1 MLIIA
6 SPIKFLKM
14 MEFLSKSKFE
24 YSSTRFPKYDMVDFS
39 GKEFYF
45 INCFLYT
52 KPGEM
57 ILWINITLFQTTQN
71 TGWWS

>member
-6 SPIKFLKM
+6 SPIKFPKM
-14 MEFLSKSKFE
+14 MEFSSKSKFE
-24 YSSTRFPKYDMVDFS
+24 YSTTHFPKYDMVDFS
-39 GKEFYF
+39 F

-52 KPGEM
+52 KPGET
-57 ILWINITLFQTTQN
+57 ILPINITSFQTTQN